1 MFRRRLRFLLDT
13 RVLLWALTDVSSLP
27 IFYRSALRSKY
38 NEIFFSA
45 ASIWDLATSEQPNR
59 WARGFA
65 PDEIAR
71 SAIETGFIE
80 LPISADA
87 AAKAGAL
94 PAYHEDPIDRI
105 LIAQAMIQPA
115 RFLTTDRFLANYSD
129 IVEII
134 QEETHPQYQRYGAF
148 SGTARSSA

>member
-27 IFYRSALRSKY
+27 MFYRHALRSKY

-45 ASIWDLATSEQPNR
+45 ASIWDLATSEEPNR

-71 SAIETGFIE
+71 SAQETGFIE
-80 LPISADA
+80 LPIGADA
-87 AAKAGAL
+87 AAKVRTL
-94 PAYHEDPIDRI
+94 PAYHEDPIDRV
-105 LIAQAMIQPA
+105 LIAQAIIEPA
-115 RFLTTDRFLANYSD
+115 RFLTTDKFLANYSD

-134 QEETHPQYQRYGAF
+134 EEETHPQYQRYGAF
-148 SGTARSSA
+148 SRMTR